1 MSKHMVTS
9 VVDKWLSRFF
19 DETNNWPLSEAQKK
33 NYPDRFKDSL
43 GIMLEQTLEESLP
56 AILPRWQEHNNKHLF
71 YIVANDFRQLG
82 ELRGIVRSVFG
93 ETYLSYSQIIIK
105 LADDEK
111 EELLLQKYPCGFLRL
126 EVHDCFNIKEEVIAQ
141 LMTSLNEILSRY
153 LEKPLFRSTVKRPTA
168 RILRDFQNAINFGD
182 GTSAL
187 TLKKELQSRK
197 LLSPMNLIS
206 LELQALATS
215 NLWPDILSDKSR
227 LRDVLSSDTSWR
239 VKSIIL
245 RALRVTS
252 LDSSIIESHASVEVV
267 SKYADLQQIFFK
279 SPNLPHESI
288 YDEEWVCW
296 SIGAT
301 AFGFDGVYT
310 TLPERFI
317 NNGWAQQ
324 LKNWVSPDA
333 ALGGDDLLVLDKE
346 LLGEPS
352 IDLAWSMLQESL
364 NASMDEQKAV
374 YGVISNYPE
383 DIVDSLLADED
394 KAFIWAHFIGRYEQ
408 KCSLSGWSDVLKE
421 INKNTP
427 LEEIQEELG
436 GCIVKWGIKEWDNKI
451 LQSLI
456 QNENTSAMRDILPQ
470 ILSWLHS
477 HSISISKDNSLEIL
491 LSLASDDARSP
502 QDIVLC
508 GDLIR
513 GLTNLPLLPEEYID
527 ALDYVQEVWGGDIG
541 AVSLYA
547 VNYYLDLIDVIADAA
562 CVVPDRREKLWN
574 IFQEFLI
581 KQWTKLDEAQKL
593 SVVKLAED
601 LTGTS
606 TQFPSVYDDQEFEVP
621 RKFID
626 LSGHQLAIYSLTEG
640 AGRRAKSVISNKYP
654 GLGII
659 LNHDKTATSSL
670 INLADKADYFV
681 FAAKSAAHQAFYP
694 VADRRKDLIYPG
706 GKGSTSII
714 RAFVEYIDGAL

>member
-1 MSKHMVTS
+1 MSNHMVNS
-9 VVDKWLSRFF
+9 MVDKWLSKFF
-19 DETNNWPLSEAQKK
+19 DETNRWPLSEAQKK
-33 NYPDRFKDSL
+33 NYPVRFKTSL
-43 GIMLEQTLEESLP
+43 GIMLEPILEEGLP
-56 AILPRWQEHNNKHLF
+56 VILPRWKENNKHLF
-71 YIVANDFRQLG
+71 YIVAHDFRQLG
-82 ELRGIVRSVFG
+82 ELRSIVRAVFG
-93 ETYLSYSQIIIK
+93 ETYFSYSQSIIK
-105 LADDEK
+105 VADDDT
-111 EELLLQKYPCGFLRL
+111 EELLLQKYPSGFLRL
-126 EVHDCFNIKEEVIAQ
+126 VVHDCFNINEDIVAE
-141 LMTSLNEILSRY
+141 LMDSLNNMLLRY
-153 LEKPLFRSTVKRPTA
+153 CEKPLFRSAIKRPTA
-168 RILRDFQNAINFGD
+168 RILRDFQNAINFSD
-182 GTSAL
+182 GKSAL
-187 TLKKELQSRK
+187 TLKDELKSRK
-197 LLSPMNLIS
+197 LLSPMNLVS
-206 LELQALATS
+206 LELQALAAS
-215 NLWPDILSDKSR
+215 NLWMEILSDKKR
-227 LRDVLSSDTSWR
+227 LHDVLGSDTSWR
-239 VKSIIL
+239 VRSIIL
-245 RALRVTS
+245 RALRVTG
-252 LDSSIIESHASVEVV
+252 LDPNFIESHDSVEVV

-317 NNGWAQQ
+317 NNGWIQQ
-324 LKNWVSPDA
+324 LKNWVSPDVA
-333 ALGGDDLLVLDKE
+333 VGVSDILVLDKE
-346 LLGEPS
+346 LLSEPS
-352 IDLAWSMLQESL
+352 IDLAWSMLQQSL

-383 DIVDSLLADED
+383 DIIDSLLADED

-456 QNENTSAMRDILPQ
+456 QNENTSAMRDLLPQ
-470 ILSWLHS
+470 ILSWLDS
-477 HSISISKDNSLEIL
+477 HSISIPKVNSLEIL

-513 GLTNLPLLPEEYID
+513 GLTNSPLVSEEYID
-527 ALDYVQEVWGGDIG
+527 ALDYVQEVWDGDIG
-541 AVSLYA
+541 AESRGA
-547 VNYYLDLIDVIADAA
+547 INYYLDLIDVIADAA
-562 CVVPDRREKLWN
+562 CVVPDRRAKLWN
-574 IFQEFLI
+574 TFQEFLI

-606 TQFPSVYDDQEFEVP
+606 TQFPSVYDYQELEVSKKP
-621 RKFID
+621 ID

-654 GLGII
+654 GLGIV

-670 INLADKADYFV
+670 MNLADTADYFV

-694 VADRRKDLIYPG
+694 VSDRRKDLIYPD
-706 GKGSTSII
+706 GKGSTSIV
-714 RAFVEYIDGAL
+714 RAFVEYVDSSL